1 MKSLSKTGIFALLL
15 CSSLT
20 IMVGTVIAPSLTE
33 VSIHLGFTRNPGW
46 LITLPALGV
55 VLFAPII
62 GKIMD
67 RKGPYVVMC
76 WGLVPYALFGVI
88 GIWLNNPILL
98 IADRILLGA
107 ATAAIQASTTALIA
121 CFFEKE
127 ERIKMIAWQ
136 GMSIE
141 LGGVLF
147 LSIGGILA
155 EMNWQYPFFIYLM
168 ALFCLFMVR
177 IGIPGIKVNKVTE
190 KLLQPEIIPKNMI
203 HILACVIMA
212 MVLFFI
218 VVVGLPQYLPQAF
231 GFSASLTGYF
241 MAFIS
246 VIAVCAASLLPYL
259 IKQIGS
265 KYTLAAGFTFFVAA
279 HLLFSFSAHTGSLIL
294 AAMATGI
301 GFGFTVP
308 LLNHLTLEESD
319 ASNRGR
325 NLGYYSMGIFG
336 GQFLSSF
343 MEILSLDLKTTF
355 FMAAGIAALVAAS
368 LFYQARK
375 STINIVNNNFNLNK

>member
-20 IMVGTVIAPSLTE
+20 IMVGTVIAPSLTT
-33 VSIHLGFTRNPGW
+33 VSIHLDFTRNPGW

-67 RKGPYVVMC
+67 RKGPYVIMC
-76 WGLVPYALFGVI
+76 WGLIPYALFGVI
-88 GIWLNNPILL
+88 GMWLNNPILL

-107 ATAAIQASTTALIA
+107 ATASIQASGTALIA

-127 ERIKMIAWQ
+127 ARIKMIAWQ

-155 EMNWQYPFFIYLM
+155 EINWQYPFFIYLL
-168 ALFCLFMVR
+168 AILCLFMVR
-177 IGIPGIKVNKVTE
+177 IGIPKIKLNKAPE
-190 KLLQPEIIPKNMI
+190 KRPQAEIIPKNMI
-203 HILACVIMA
+203 HILSCVVMA
-212 MVLFFI
+212 MILFFI

-246 VIAVCAASLLPYL
+246 VIAVGAASLLPYL

-265 KYTLAAGFTFFVAA
+265 RYTLAAGFAFFAAA
-279 HLLFSFSAHTGSLIL
+279 HLLFSISSHTGYLIL

-301 GFGFTVP
+301 GFGFTIP

-319 ASNRGR
+319 ARNRGR

-343 MEILSLDLKTTF
+343 LEILSLDLKTTF
-355 FMAAGIAALVAAS
+355 FIAASLATLIAAS

-375 STINIVNNNFNLNK
+375 SAINIVNNNFNLNK

>member
-62 GKIMD
+62 GKVMD

-76 WGLVPYALFGVI
+76 WGLIPYALFGVI
-88 GIWLNNPILL
+88 GIWLKNPLIL

-107 ATAAIQASTTALIA
+107 ATAAIQASGTALIA

-127 ERIKMIAWQ
+127 DRIKMIAWQ
-136 GMSIE
+136 GISIE

-155 EMNWQYPFFIYLM
+155 EMSWQYPFFIYLL
-168 ALFCLFMVR
+168 AVLCLFMVR
-177 IGIPGIKVNKVTE
+177 IGIPKIKANKAPE
-190 KLLQPEIIPKNMI
+190 KRLQPEIIPKNMI
-203 HILACVIMA
+203 HILSCVVMA
-212 MVLFFI
+212 MILFFL
-218 VVVGLPQYLPQAF
+218 VVVGLPQYLPQNF

-265 KYTLAAGFTFFVAA
+265 KYTLATGFAFFAAA
-279 HLLFSFSAHTGSLIL
+279 HLLFSLSAHTGSLIL

-301 GFGFTVP
+301 GFGFTIP

-319 ASNRGR
+319 ARNRGR
-325 NLGYYSMGIFG
+325 NLGYYSMGVFG

-355 FMAAGIAALVAAS
+355 LIAASIATLVAAN

-375 STINIVNNNFNLNK
+375 SAINIANNNFNLNK